1 MWFPATIYSKYLQS
15 NIYILI
21 QNYTFQRTVF
31 FFICYINYIFVHHW
45 NVLEIVYLQGRFKT
59 YSYRVASRDFC
70 ISESW
75 FVTTYGLDFA
85 LEIIKVK
92 ICYKALS
99 VAGSPIVTA
108 QYLVVCCDWAHPKA
122 SSFWEITQTKASV
135 VNHLVYLRV

>member
-31 FFICYINYIFVHHW
+31 FYKLYQLYICQSLEC
-45 NVLEIVYLQGRFKT
+45 LEIVYLQGRFKT

-99 VAGSPIVTA
+99 VAESPIVTA